1 MLPPSTPPSHCIA
14 SVVTPITSVT
24 ILLSAFS
31 LLPHRNDLSFDVIGY
46 FFVLTNNVF
55 TAGTGVYVKKKLESK
70 ELGKYGLLFYNS
82 LFMLPF
88 ATLFCWING
97 DFLKVGC

>member
-1 MLPPSTPPSHCIA
+1 M
-14 SVVTPITSVT
+14 
-24 ILLSAFS
+24 
-31 LLPHRNDLSFDVIGY
+31 
-46 FFVLTNNVF
+46 LTNNVF

-88 ATLFCWING
+88 ATVFCWIND
-97 DFLKVGC
+97 DFLKVG

>member
-1 MLPPSTPPSHCIA
+1 M
-14 SVVTPITSVT
+14 
-24 ILLSAFS
+24 
-31 LLPHRNDLSFDVIGY
+31 
-46 FFVLTNNVF
+46 F

-88 ATLFCWING
+88 AAVFCWINE
-97 DFLKVGC
+97 DFVKVRVRESGLGRKKERGKVCVFVFS